1 MNVAMKENTQV
12 LLWSC
17 LLIVGS
23 LVIFP
28 ERLGFTTG
36 TGFFVYTVFEI
47 GYYLLVFYFLRLG
60 TSWLDIFKGA
70 GLTLLYRVMLGTI
83 FGVIISVLYS
93 MSFSVALTL
102 GVSRYFPA
110 ILLQIAAAPFVAR
123 IWLSIHSEN
132 VRPSRQRAVYQQ
144 AEHPRVEDTVP
155 GYHKPERAVSTQPF
169 ESDSPDTQVTHDT
182 NGFERAVRYL
192 GEHHAVALAAV
203 IDREGLT
210 TAVFRRGDADP
221 DAWAPMSLLFRQAVA
236 DVLRRQVTNDGPD
249 RMDITFTQKKL
260 AITRIGDFN
269 LLVLSQQETDD
280 LLGIRITQA
289 TDIVKRFISERYGK
303 VLSSRPEEQYVS
315 NT

>member
-1 MNVAMKENTQV
+1 MNMAMKENSQV

-23 LVIFP
+23 LVVFP

-36 TGFFVYTVFEI
+36 TGFFVYTIFEI
-47 GYYLLVFYFLRLG
+47 GYYMLVFYFLRLG

-83 FGVIISVLYS
+83 FGLIISAMYS
-93 MSFSVALTL
+93 MSLTVALTL
-102 GVSRYFPA
+102 GITRYFPA
-110 ILLQIAAAPFVAR
+110 ILLQIAVAPFVAR
-123 IWLSIHSEN
+123 IWMSMHTESA
-132 VRPSRQRAVYQQ
+132 RPSRQRAIYQQ
-144 AEHPRVEDTVP
+144 SEHPRAEETIP
-155 GYHKPERAVSTQPF
+155 GYSRPERAVSSHPV
-169 ESDSPDTQVTHDT
+169 ESDSPDTQVSHDT

-192 GEHHAVALAAV
+192 GEHHAVVLAAV

-210 TAVFRRGDADP
+210 TAVFCRGDAEP

-249 RMDITFTQKKL
+249 RMDLTFEQKKL
-260 AITRIGDFN
+260 AITRIGEFN
-269 LLVLSQQETDD
+269 LLVLSHQETDD

-289 TDIVKRFISERYGK
+289 TDIVKRFISERYGSL
-303 VLSSRPEEQYVS
+303 LSSRPEEQYVS